1 MCHVPCGLRPLFPWR
16 GVLEGHLVKD
26 DCLWLVETQLE
37 VFLFIFPLRY
47 FVNFPERA
55 IVT

>member
-1 MCHVPCGLRPLFPWR
+1 MCPVPRGLRPLFPWH
-16 GVLEGHLVKD
+16 GVLEGRLVKD
-26 DCLWLVETQLE
+26 ECLWLVEPQPE

-47 FVNFPERA
+47 FANFPERA